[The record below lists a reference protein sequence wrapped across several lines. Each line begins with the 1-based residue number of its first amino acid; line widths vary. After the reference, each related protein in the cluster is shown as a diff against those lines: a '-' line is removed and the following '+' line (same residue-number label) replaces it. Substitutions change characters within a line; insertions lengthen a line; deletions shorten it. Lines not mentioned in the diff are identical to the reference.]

1 MARAVVGLCPVRGGR
16 LALHVA
22 HLAVDA
28 LDAVVVD
35 EQVGD
40 GAELRR
46 LGRQRRLER
55 GSELEEV
62 LGERHRDLDGVG
74 GLPGADGDLGAGELL
89 HGGHGLVHVFTCG
102 DTAAVFKG
110 CYL

>member
-1 MARAVVGLCPVRGGR
+1 MRGGR

-74 GLPGADGDLGAGELL
+74 GLPGPDGDLGAGELL
-89 HGGHGLVHVFTCG
+89 HGRHGLVDVFTCG
-102 DTAAVFKG
+102 DTEEQRLKVVAFELEPKR
-110 CYL
+110 